1 MSGVSWND
9 KLYSKMCDEQEAY
22 KSMLLS
28 KPPTEILEHAYEYSI
43 REDIIC
49 AMTDNDLPEEQAAAI
64 LSLDLTMDDMF
75 EQFSHNS
82 YSSNQ
87 MDVVWISVEERG
99 KKAYSA
105 LMDRAK
111 SLIDEFCIHEYDAP
125 ADFSDL
131 SKVGVAY
138 TTVGDQGQLP
148 LQVYVDLEGCKIERE
163 LHGKPLDSWRYDTLG
178 ELIEIEL
185 EGLDFQTLV
194 SVSDED
200 VEKVLALKGVDFH

>member
-1 MSGVSWND
+1 MSSVSWNE
-9 KLYSKMCDEQEAY
+9 KLYSKMRDEQEAY
-22 KSMLLS
+22 KNILLS
-28 KPPTEILEHAYEYSI
+28 KTPEEILDLAYEYSI
-43 REDIIC
+43 REDILC
-49 AMTDNDLPEEQAAAI
+49 AMVDNDLPEEQAAAI
-64 LSLDLTMDDMF
+64 LSLNLTMDDMF
-75 EQFSHNS
+75 EQLSHDS
-82 YSSNQ
+82 DSSNQ
-87 MDVVWISVEERG
+87 MDIIWSSVEERG

-163 LHGKPLDSWRYDTLG
+163 LDGKPLDSWRYDTLG

>member
-1 MSGVSWND
+1 MSSVSWNE
-9 KLYSKMCDEQEAY
+9 KLYSKMRDEQEAY
-22 KSMLLS
+22 KNILLS
-28 KPPTEILEHAYEYSI
+28 KTPEEILDLAYEYSI
-43 REDIIC
+43 REDILC
-49 AMTDNDLPEEQAAAI
+49 VMVDNDLPEEQAAAI
-64 LSLDLTMDDMF
+64 LSLNLTMDDMF
-75 EQFSHNS
+75 EQLSHDS
-82 YSSNQ
+82 DSSNQ
-87 MDVVWISVEERG
+87 MDIIWSSVEERG

-163 LHGKPLDSWRYDTLG
+163 LDGKPLDSWRYDTLG